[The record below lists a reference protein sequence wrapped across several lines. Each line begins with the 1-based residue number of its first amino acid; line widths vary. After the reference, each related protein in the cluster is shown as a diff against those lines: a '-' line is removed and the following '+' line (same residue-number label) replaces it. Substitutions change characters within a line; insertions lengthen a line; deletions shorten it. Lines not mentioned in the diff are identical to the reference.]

1 MYYNDKN
8 YIYTPQGRGKGRFDL
23 KIAMVGHKR
32 VPSRDG
38 GIEVAVEEL
47 SSRMAAQGHD
57 VTLYNR
63 GGKAPREKYR
73 GVKIR
78 RVPVIRIPGISA
90 VMGAFLATVRA
101 VFGGYD
107 CIHLHAEGTA
117 AMAFLPKLFKI
128 RTVVTIHGLDWKR
141 SKWGRF
147 ASWYLKKGE
156 KAAVKRADEIVVL
169 SNAMKRYFL
178 DTYGRETVYIPNG
191 MEKASRK
198 EAALI
203 RKKWAL
209 EKDGYILYLGRLVPE
224 KGIGYLID
232 AYKALDTDKKLVIV
246 GSPDEMPD
254 YFHQLRQTARGD
266 DRVIFAGFADGD
278 LLAELF
284 SNCYVYCLPSELE
297 GMPLSL
303 LEAMSYGCCC
313 VCSDIPEC
321 VEVVGDHGFHFPV
334 GDVAALGQLLGR
346 LCRDPELVEERR
358 RRVREE
364 FVHNTWDEVTE
375 RTLALYGGVKA

>member
-1 MYYNDKN
+1 M
-8 YIYTPQGRGKGRFDL
+8 R
-23 KIAMVGHKR
+23 IAMIGHKR

-47 SSRMAAQGHD
+47 SARMVAQGHE

-63 GGKAPREKYR
+63 GGKAPKEGYR
-73 GVKIR
+73 GIRIR
-78 RVPVIRIPGISA
+78 RVPVIRLPGISA
-90 VMGAFLATVRA
+90 FMGAFLATVRA

-169 SNAMKRYFL
+169 SNAMQRYFL

-191 MEKASRK
+191 MEKASRQ
-198 EAALI
+198 EADLI
-203 RKKWAL
+203 RKEWGL

-232 AYKALDTDKKLVIV
+232 AYKKLDTDKKLVIV
-246 GSPDEMPD
+246 GSPNEMPD
-254 YFHQLRQTARGD
+254 YYHQLRQAAQWD
-266 DRVIFAGFADGD
+266 DRVIFAGFADGK
-278 LLAELF
+278 LLAELY

-297 GMPLSL
+297 GMPISL

-321 VEVVGDHGFHFPV
+321 AEVVGGHGFHFPV
-334 GDVAALGQLLGR
+334 GDVAALRKLLGQL
-346 LCRDPELVEERR
+346 CREPELVEERR

-364 FVHNTWDEVTE
+364 FVHNTWDEVTQ
-375 RTLALYGGVKA
+375 RTLALYDGVTV

>member
-1 MYYNDKN
+1 M
-8 YIYTPQGRGKGRFDL
+8 
-23 KIAMVGHKR
+23 KIAMIGHKR

-47 SSRMAAQGHD
+47 SSRMVAQGHE

-63 GGKAPREKYR
+63 GGKAPKEGYR
-73 GVKIR
+73 GIRIR
-78 RVPVIRIPGISA
+78 RVPVIRVPGISA
-90 VMGAFLATVRA
+90 AMGAFLATVRA

-117 AMAFLPKLFKI
+117 TMAFLPKLFKI

-169 SNAMKRYFL
+169 SNAMQQYFA

-191 MEKASRK
+191 MEKHPRK
-198 EAALI
+198 DAALI
-203 RKKWAL
+203 RQKWGL
-209 EKDGYILYLGRLVPE
+209 ETDEYILYLGRLVPE
-224 KGIGYLID
+224 KGIHYLIE
-232 AYKALDTDKKLVIV
+232 AIKKLDTTKKLVIV
-246 GSPDEMPD
+246 GSQSEMPE
-254 YFHQLRQTARGD
+254 YYQQLREIAQGD
-266 DRVIFAGFADGD
+266 SRIIFAGFADGD
-278 LLAELF
+278 LWSELF

-297 GMPLSL
+297 GMPISL

-334 GDVAALGQLLGR
+334 GDVEKLSSLLGD
-346 LCRDPELVEERR
+346 LCRSPEVVEARR
-358 RRVREE
+358 CRVREE
-364 FVHNTWDEVTE
+364 FVHYTWDEVTE
-375 RTLALYGGVKA
+375 RTLELYGGVRV